1 MITGI
6 GIVVRDVTARVGR
19 FPGSDEKLAAEA
31 WWETPGG
38 PVPMALL
45 AAARLGVPAALVGVV
60 GDDPAGR
67 LVREVLAAEGIDLR
81 HLLVRPRL
89 ATPTSMVIACG
100 DHRAIV
106 ECGQAQVA
114 AFLGEE
120 LVPMLGDR
128 LAETRFLLVDA
139 RFPALQEAAAREVRR
154 CGGRVVLDAGHPR
167 PGVDA
172 LLPLA
177 DVAVLS
183 RTWGDR
189 QGLSPEEA
197 LDRVAAAMPAP
208 GEEGM
213 PGARRGTIAGIT
225 LGPEGVIARIDRGPV
240 LRIPGHRVTA
250 VDTAGAGD
258 VFHGVLVA
266 ALWRGEPPER
276 ALRLANAAAAL
287 KVQRPTAS
295 APIGGWSDIES
306 LL

>member
-6 GIVVRDVTARVGR
+6 GIVVRDVTGLVER
-19 FPGSDEKLAAEA
+19 FPGPDEKVGAAA
-31 WWETPGG
+31 WWETAGG

-45 AAARLGVPAALVGVV
+45 AASRLGVPAGLVGVV

-67 LVREVLAAEGIDLR
+67 LVRERLAAEGIDLR
-81 HLLVRPRL
+81 YLLVRPRL
-89 ATPTSMVIACG
+89 ATPTSLVIARG
-100 DHRAIV
+100 EHRAIV
-106 ECGQAQVA
+106 ECGQDAVA
-114 AFLGEE
+114 GFLGEE
-120 LVPMLGDR
+120 LVTVLADR

-154 CGGRVVLDAGHPR
+154 HGGRVVLDAGHPR

-189 QGLSPEEA
+189 QGLTPGEA
-197 LDRVAAAMPAP
+197 LDRVAAAQPA
-208 GEEGM
+208 GG
-213 PGARRGTIAGIT
+213 GDGRHAIAAIT
-225 LGPEGVIARIDRGPV
+225 LGPEGVIARIDGGPV
-240 LRIPGHRVTA
+240 IRIPGHPVRA
-250 VDTAGAGD
+250 VDTTGAGD

-295 APIGGWSDIES
+295 AAIGGWPEIES
-306 LL
+306 LLGPPPP

>member
-1 MITGI
+1 MLTGI
-6 GIVVRDVTARVGR
+6 GIVVRDVTARVPR
-19 FPGSDEKLAAEA
+19 FPGRDEKLPAEEA
-31 WWETPGG
+31 WETPGG

-67 LVREVLAAEGIDLR
+67 FVREALAAEGIDLR

-89 ATPTSMVIACG
+89 ATPTSLVLVHGEA
-100 DHRAIV
+100 RTIV
-106 ECGQAQVA
+106 ECGQAEVG

-120 LVPMLGDR
+120 LVPVLADR

-154 CGGRVVLDAGHPR
+154 RGGHVVLDAGHPR
-167 PGVDA
+167 PGVDT

-189 QGLSPEEA
+189 QGLSPGEA
-197 LDRVAAAMPAP
+197 LDRIAEAMPAP
-208 GEEGM
+208 GRGD
-213 PGARRGTIAGIT
+213 GRRTIAAVT
-225 LGPEGVIARIDRGPV
+225 LGAEGVIARIDGGPV
-240 LRIPGHRVTA
+240 LRIPGHPVRA
-250 VDTAGAGD
+250 VDTTGAGD
-258 VFHGVLVA
+258 VFHGVLAA

-287 KVQRPTAS
+287 KVQRPTA
-295 APIGGWSDIES
+295 AARIGGWPEIES
-306 LL
+306 LLE